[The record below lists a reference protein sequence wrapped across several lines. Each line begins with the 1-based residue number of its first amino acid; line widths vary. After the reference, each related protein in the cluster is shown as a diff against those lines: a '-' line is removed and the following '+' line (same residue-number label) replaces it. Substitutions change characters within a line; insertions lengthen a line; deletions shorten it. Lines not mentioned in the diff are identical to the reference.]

1 MSRYKK
7 LMARIEAGEQII
19 IDGATGT
26 ELERRGV
33 PQLDNAWNGGGALSH
48 PDILKQ
54 IHKEY
59 IRAGAEIIISN
70 TFATLKSALQDAG
83 VEEDFDAYNR
93 RAITLA
99 SEARSDMGANDVLV
113 AGGISHWSWSG
124 KHPNLDE
131 LRDNA
136 AEQAAI
142 MADGGADLIILEMM
156 SKIDRMLAVIDGVQH
171 CGLPIWLG
179 FSCEIDL
186 EGTPLLYKSTQTLSN
201 AIDSISNYALDLICI
216 MHTEVADIDACL
228 DVLDKAWTGPV
239 GVYAHSGDY
248 IDGKWIF
255 SSVINAEDYTVAS
268 EGWINRGVGVV
279 GGCCGIGPE
288 HIHRLKGLCQG
299 TI

>member
-1 MSRYKK
+1 M
-7 LMARIEAGEQII
+7 
-19 IDGATGT
+19 
-26 ELERRGV
+26 
-33 PQLDNAWNGGGALSH
+33 DNAWNGGGALSH
-48 PDILKQ
+48 PEILKQ

-70 TFATLKSALQDAG
+70 TFATLKSALRDAG

-93 RAITLA
+93 RGITLA
-99 SEARSDMGANDVLV
+99 TEARYDMGANDFLV

-124 KHPNLDE
+124 IHPNLDE

-142 MADGGADLIILEMM
+142 MADAGADLIILEMM
-156 SKIDRMLAVIDGVQH
+156 SNIDRMLPVIDGVQH
-171 CGLPIWLG
+171 CGLPIWVG

-186 EGTPLLYKSTQTLSN
+186 EGTPLLYKSTQTLSD
-201 AIDSISNYALDLICI
+201 AIASISNRTLDLVCI
-216 MHTEVADIDACL
+216 MHTKVADIEACL
-228 DVLDKAWTGPV
+228 DVLDKAWIGSV

-255 SSVINAEDYTVAS
+255 SSVINAEDYTVIA
-268 EGWINRGVGVV
+268 EEWINRGVHVI

-299 TI
+299 SI

>member
-70 TFATLKSALQDAG
+70 TFATLKSALRDAG

-142 MADGGADLIILEMM
+142 MADAGADLIILEMM

-171 CGLPIWLG
+171 CGLPIWVG
-179 FSCEIDL
+179 FS
-186 EGTPLLYKSTQTLSN
+186 
-201 AIDSISNYALDLICI
+201 
-216 MHTEVADIDACL
+216 
-228 DVLDKAWTGPV
+228 
-239 GVYAHSGDY
+239 
-248 IDGKWIF
+248 
-255 SSVINAEDYTVAS
+255 
-268 EGWINRGVGVV
+268 
-279 GGCCGIGPE
+279 
-288 HIHRLKGLCQG
+288 
-299 TI
+299 